1 MPRSYKI
8 TVINKTG
15 GPQDYAFFNAA
26 PVVSGGMSGPVW
38 SNVIKAA
45 DRTPNGGQASFEV
58 ATTYY
63 AICGSFE
70 GSPEQGNQVTISK
83 SVPVQL
89 GSSNGGAITLG
100 SSVSLAVYDQSAC
113 DLDPPVT
120 PGQGKLGSFQID
132 TACKPQNQFTLQD
145 AKDSELTPHSYP
157 KPIILDPVA
166 STDPTT
172 TDNLLIGIATSGSSD
187 ITKAMASFAPYPNAK
202 YQIMPQAIYHVGV
215 GTRFKVG
222 DIVKA
227 EMLGNTMAVDFNMR
241 GTNNV
246 TLVHAEDMTF
256 YFQ

>member
-1 MPRSYKI
+1 MPKSYKI

-45 DRTPNGGQASFEV
+45 DHTPNGGQASFEV
-58 ATTYY
+58 FTTYY

-70 GSPEQGNQVTISK
+70 GSSDQGDKVTISK

-89 GSSNGGAITLG
+89 GSSNGGNITLG
-100 SSVSLAVYDQSAC
+100 SSVSLTVYDQSAC

-132 TACKPQNQFTLQD
+132 TACNPENQFTMQD
-145 AKDSELTPHSYP
+145 AKDN
-157 KPIILDPVA
+157 
-166 STDPTT
+166 
-172 TDNLLIGIATSGSSD
+172 NLLVGIATSGSSD

-202 YQIMPQAIYHVGV
+202 YQIMPQAIYHVAA

-222 DIVKA
+222 DIVKV

-246 TLVHAEDMTF
+246 ALVHAEDMTF